1 MLSCCSEAQDL
12 MLYEHAEMLY
22 AKQKQIV
29 LPFNQPQGNMD
40 MAFFQKSTDQQM
52 NFPAIAGT
60 GPTNLHTHQFYDGRR
75 IGHWI
80 FLLLSGSSIIFLGR
94 KNGNTFPLG
103 SSSMANHGG

>member
-1 MLSCCSEAQDL
+1 MIFDCWICLSTSVCVSWGALGTVCW
-12 MLYEHAEMLY
+12 
-22 AKQKQIV
+22 
-29 LPFNQPQGNMD
+29 GNMD